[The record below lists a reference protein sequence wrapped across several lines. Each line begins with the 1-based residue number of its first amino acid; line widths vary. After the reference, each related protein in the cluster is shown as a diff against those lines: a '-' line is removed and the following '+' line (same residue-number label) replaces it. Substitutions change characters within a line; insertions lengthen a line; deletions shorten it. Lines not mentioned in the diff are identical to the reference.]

1 MGRFSEVLRS
11 LNTLKPQGAL
21 GRKRYPPLEPP
32 IAQLQM
38 PPAGT
43 RGRENDR
50 LILQLTNA

>member
-32 IAQLQM
+32 IAQPQT

>member
-32 IAQLQM
+32 IAQLQTAT
-38 PPAGT
+38 AGT
-43 RGRENDR
+43 RGRENNQ

>member
-21 GRKRYPPLEPP
+21 GGKRYPPLKPP
-32 IAQLQM
+32 IAQLQT

>member
-11 LNTLKPQGAL
+11 LNTLKPQGVL
-21 GRKRYPPLEPP
+21 GHKRYPPLKPP
-32 IAQLQM
+32 IAPLQT